1 MVIKPEF
8 NFNEWS
14 VNNLNVHLADLIS
27 VSSSELLRPR
37 HLQNAAC
44 VTSRC
49 SGGSGADFK

>member
-49 SGGSGADFK
+49 SGGSGANFK